1 MAAGDMDGEIATD
14 SDVAGEPARGVD
26 CEIAQAA
33 QTCRAIEGGDPL
45 TVVGL
50 IFESAM
56 GLRRMLEPGLA
67 GEIGVGGQAFEI
79 LVRLSR
85 SDGGRMR
92 MSDLAAQTGL
102 TPSGLTRAV
111 DRLVDAELV
120 DRGACPGDRRGAFAI
135 LSSLG
140 VTRTAEAL
148 ARHRRDIDEALHGVL
163 EHGEEERLVELLRKV
178 RDRVHPEAALVSGP
192 E

>member
-1 MAAGDMDGEIATD
+1 MAARPED
-14 SDVAGEPARGVD
+14 SDSGSGTG
-26 CEIAQAA
+26 CEIEQAA
-33 QTCRAIEGGDPL
+33 QTCQAIEGGDPL
-45 TVVGL
+45 TLVGL
-50 IFESAM
+50 IFESAA

-111 DRLVDAELV
+111 DRLVDAGLI

-135 LSSLG
+135 LSPLG
-140 VTRTAEAL
+140 ATRAAEAL
-148 ARHRRDIDEALHGVL
+148 EHHRRDVDRALHGL
-163 EHGEEERLVELLRKV
+163 LAHGEEERLVELLRKV
-178 RDRVHPEAALVSGP
+178 RDRVHPEAVLVSGP